1 VATKRTTSKGRR
13 GWGSVRKLPSGR
25 WQARYTGP
33 DLNVY
38 RAPRT
43 FETKLDTEGYLASVR
58 KSIDL
63 GTWTAPRTSATS
75 PAPTTLGAYAERW
88 VAQREPLKPRTRE
101 LYARQVR
108 NHLAPTLG
116 HLTLGSITPDT
127 VRSWYYAMD
136 ATRPTVRAHCYALLR
151 TILGTAVDDGVIPS
165 NPCRIRG
172 GGQTSRAHEVRL
184 LTVPELGEL
193 VTHMPEHLRAGVL
206 LMAWC
211 GLRYGELAELRRS
224 DVEPDGSVVRVR
236 RGVVYIDGEHIV
248 SAPKSAA
255 GVRDIAVPP
264 HLAVGLIAHLADH
277 VKPGRG
283 ALLFPGDDGGH
294 LTHWRFRHALYR
306 AARAIG
312 RDDLHVHDLRHLG
325 AVLAAQSG
333 ATVKELMSRLGH
345 TSPAMSLRYQ
355 HVAENRDKQL
365 AARLS
370 ALAGASEPG
379 SPLG

>member
-43 FETKLDTEGYLASVR
+43 FETKLDTEGYLAAVR
-58 KSIDL
+58 RRIDL
-63 GTWTAPRTSATS
+63 GTWTAPTAKPVAATPRTVGS
-75 PAPTTLGAYAERW
+75 YADRW
-88 VAQREPLKPRTRE
+88 LELRSPLKPRTRE
-101 LYARQVR
+101 LYGRLLK
-108 NHLAPTLG
+108 NHIVPMFG
-116 HLTLGSITPDT
+116 HLPLDKVTTTL
-127 VRSWYYAMD
+127 VREWHSGMD
-136 ATRPTVRAHCYALLR
+136 STKPTVRAHAYALLR
-151 TILGTAVDDGVIPS
+151 TILGTAVDDGMIPS

-236 RGVVYIDGEHIV
+236 RGVVYMNGEHIV

-345 TSPAMSLRYQ
+345 TTPAMSLRYQ

-370 ALAGASEPG
+370 ELAGPTG
-379 SPLG
+379 